1 MCSSDL
7 QQPEL
12 MKQNRLKIN
21 VVGISNSK
29 RMLLNRE
36 GLDLTMCIKE
46 LKTEGTPSS
55 PEALYDEIIRMNIFN
70 SVFVDCTSSEKITAL
85 YEKLL
90 DNNISVVAANKLAA
104 SSQQKIYQLL
114 KDTARK
120 RNVKYLFETN
130 VGAGRP
136 CRGSPILTRHASL
149 A

>member
-1 MCSSDL
+1 
-7 QQPEL
+7 

-120 RNVKYLFETN
+120 HNVKYL
-130 VGAGRP
+130 
-136 CRGSPILTRHASL
+136 
-149 A
+149 